1 MDVDSIQ
8 KVARL
13 FTSGGSQAV
22 RLPVEF
28 RFEGKEVLIRHGS
41 SGEVILTP
49 VSGSSWTAFMALRT
63 RLARELTAEGL
74 ENHLQDRHQ
83 PNDGP
88 RDPFAGWAEP
98 HKGGEVGS

>member
-1 MDVDSIQ
+1 MNIDSIQ

-49 VSGSSWTAFMALRT
+49 VRDSSWTAFMALRT
-63 RLARELTAEGL
+63 RLVRELNAEGL
-74 ENHLQDRHQ
+74 ESYLQDRQQ
-83 PNDGP
+83 PDDGP
-88 RDPFAGWAEP
+88 RDPFTGWVELQN
-98 HKGGEVGS
+98 GDGVNS

>member
-1 MDVDSIQ
+1 MDVNSIQ

-49 VSGSSWTAFMALRT
+49 VRDSSWTAFMALRS
-63 RLARELTAEGL
+63 RLAGELTAEGL
-74 ENHLQDRHQ
+74 ESYLQNRQQ
-83 PNDGP
+83 PDDGP
-88 RDPFAGWAEP
+88 RDPFAGWTEP
-98 HKGGEVGS
+98 HKGGGIGS